1 MDKLSFQSPFLT
13 IVLPKN
19 TAETAMTAIIPLDFG
34 NLLNTSSN
42 NATTINMIPNTG
54 INKKRSPKG
63 QLIKKRKLE
72 VNKNVLMKIK
82 APNPTIF
89 FLKKPILEK

>member
-13 IVLPKN
+13 IVRPKN
-19 TAETAMTAIIPLDFG
+19 TAETAITAIIPLDFG
-34 NLLNTSSN
+34 NFLKTSSN
-42 NATTINMIPNTG
+42 KATTIRIIPNTG
-54 INKKRSPKG
+54 INKKRSPNG

-72 VNKNVLMKIK
+72 VNKKVLMKIK

-89 FLKKPILEK
+89 FLKNPILAK